1 MLYPEFEKLSTFKII
16 CYNYVVAYFS
26 VMLEGDSMDKG
37 NFTDFKVSLE
47 LEGEKRI
54 SCNDLF
60 ALLENILKHGSISRA
75 ASEMGIS
82 YRYSWGI
89 VGAAEKALSLEL
101 VHRQVGGHEGGGTS
115 LSKEGRELLEQYK
128 YFKQEVD
135 LQLEHFI
142 NRAAPSKVFTGL
154 QQESSPGEHLL
165 LASTMEP
172 VETGLLD
179 VLEEAFFQSTGVLV
193 RHVALG
199 SGRALELAQ
208 KGRVDMALT
217 HAPDLEEEFMG
228 DGWGIS
234 KIPVMSNVFILVGPS
249 NDPAGIGTL
258 EQGWGVQE
266 ALRRISA
273 ARTPFISRGDRSG
286 THLRELQLWEK
297 AGVTPEEDWYIVSSG
312 IAGNTGVLRLA
323 RDKQAYTLVDRAT
336 FLLSR
341 CEDKLKIFSGT
352 EEGTALPGELD
363 NVFSLLLVN
372 PQRVTSVNFKGA
384 LLFGQWLREEVAAKI
399 ISDFGRESFG
409 RPLFSKVEAS

>member
-1 MLYPEFEKLSTFKII
+1 MEKD
-16 CYNYVVAYFS
+16 FS
-26 VMLEGDSMDKG
+26 K
-37 NFTDFKVSLE
+37 DFKLSLE

-60 ALLENILKHGSISRA
+60 TLLENILKHGSISRA
-75 ASEMGIS
+75 AAEMGIS

-89 VGAAEKALSLEL
+89 VGAAEKALGLEL

-115 LSKEGRELLEQYK
+115 LSKEGKELLEQYK

-135 LQLEHFI
+135 LQLDHFM
-142 NRAAPSKVFTGL
+142 NRAAPSTALPKTSSSP
-154 QQESSPGEHLL
+154 QQEGEESSPGEHLL

-179 VLEEAFFQSTGVLV
+179 VLEEAFFQATGVLV

-217 HAPDLEEEFMG
+217 HAPALEEEFMR

-234 KIPVMSNVFILVGPS
+234 KIHLMSNDFVLVGPGA
-249 NDPAGIGTL
+249 DPAGIGTL
-258 EQGWGVQE
+258 EQVCGVQE
-266 ALRRISA
+266 ALRRIAA

-286 THLRELQLWEK
+286 THLHELQLWER
-297 AGVTPEEDWYIVSSG
+297 AGVTPEGDWYSVSSG
-312 IAGNTGVLRLA
+312 IAGNIGALRLA
-323 RDKQAYTLVDRAT
+323 REKQAYTLVDRAT

-341 CEDKLKIFSGT
+341 CEDELRIFIGT

-372 PQRVTSVNFKGA
+372 PRRVSAVNFKGA
-384 LLFGQWLREEVAAKI
+384 LLFAQWLRAEVAANI
-399 ISDFGRESFG
+399 IAGFGRESFG
-409 RPLFSKVEAS
+409 RPLFTKVET